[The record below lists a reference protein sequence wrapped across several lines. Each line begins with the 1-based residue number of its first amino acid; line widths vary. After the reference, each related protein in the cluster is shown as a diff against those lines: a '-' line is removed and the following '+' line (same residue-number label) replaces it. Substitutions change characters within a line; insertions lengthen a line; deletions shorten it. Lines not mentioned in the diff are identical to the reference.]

1 MDLVEDLQLV
11 YLHLFIHTNT
21 VPSGAHHY
29 NYEFVFKILKRREEN
44 SEREQIVDAMGPKE
58 KINPDYVP
66 VF

>member
-29 NYEFVFKILKRREEN
+29 NYEFVFKILKKRKSKRR
-44 SEREQIVDAMGPKE
+44 EREQIVDAMGPKE
-58 KINPDYVP
+58 KIDYVP